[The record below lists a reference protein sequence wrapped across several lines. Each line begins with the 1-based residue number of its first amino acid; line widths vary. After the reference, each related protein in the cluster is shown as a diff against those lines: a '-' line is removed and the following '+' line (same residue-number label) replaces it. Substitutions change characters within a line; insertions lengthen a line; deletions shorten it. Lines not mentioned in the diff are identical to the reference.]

1 MSHPLWLIVPA
12 AGQGKRMGADKP
24 KQYLPLGEKPIL
36 AHTLSRL
43 HRAFPAAHLVLC
55 LDSDDR
61 WFNPE
66 WVPFTHWQRVTGG
79 AERMDSV
86 LNALHAIN
94 AQEDDMVM
102 VHDVAR
108 PCVTSSDLLTLYHA
122 AQQHPSGAL
131 LAMPVADTMK
141 RANAEQLSAA
151 TESRDRLWHA
161 LTPQS
166 FRYALLRRALEH
178 AVTGQ
183 CVVTDEASAVE
194 ALGHAPRL
202 ISGRRDNLK
211 VTHPDDLALAAAI
224 MASQV
229 AQASDSAQSS
239 ESAQFSESKR
249 SC

>member
-1 MSHPLWLIVPA
+1 MNHSLWLIVPA

-24 KQYLPLGEKPIL
+24 KQYLSLGEKPIL
-36 AHTLSRL
+36 AHTLTRL
-43 HRAFPAAHLVLC
+43 HQAFPAAHLVLC

-61 WFNPE
+61 WFNPK
-66 WVPFTHWQRVTGG
+66 WVPFSQWQRVSGG

-86 LNALHAIN
+86 LNALNAIN
-94 AQEDDMVM
+94 AQENDMVM

-108 PCVTSSDLLTLYHA
+108 PCITASDLLTLYHV

-141 RANAEQLSAA
+141 RASAEQLSTA

-166 FRYALLRRALEH
+166 FRYALLLRALEYASANH
-178 AVTGQ
+178 N
-183 CVVTDEASAVE
+183 VVTDEASAVE
-194 ALGHAPRL
+194 ALGQAPKL
-202 ISGRRDNLK
+202 VSGRRDNLK
-211 VTHPDDLALAAAI
+211 ITHPDDLALAAAI

-229 AQASDSAQSS
+229 AQSS
-239 ESAQFSESKR
+239 ESER